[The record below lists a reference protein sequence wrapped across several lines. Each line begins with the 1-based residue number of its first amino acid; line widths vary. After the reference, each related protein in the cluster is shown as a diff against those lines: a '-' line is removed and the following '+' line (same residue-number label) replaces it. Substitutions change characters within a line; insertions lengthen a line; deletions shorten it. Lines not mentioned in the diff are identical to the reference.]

1 MIVPLKALIN
11 LEEEKQKLT
20 NDKEKVLL
28 EIKRAEQ
35 MLANPGFALKA
46 PKEKV
51 EAEQTK
57 LDNYKQ
63 QLLELEKLLQE
74 LA

>member
-1 MIVPLKALIN
+1 MINI
-11 LEEEKQKLT
+11 EEEKQKLI

-28 EIKRAEQ
+28 EIRRAEQ
-35 MLANPGFALKA
+35 MLQNPGFALKA

-51 EAEQTK
+51 EAEKTK
-57 LDNYKQ
+57 LENYQQ

-74 LA
+74 LG